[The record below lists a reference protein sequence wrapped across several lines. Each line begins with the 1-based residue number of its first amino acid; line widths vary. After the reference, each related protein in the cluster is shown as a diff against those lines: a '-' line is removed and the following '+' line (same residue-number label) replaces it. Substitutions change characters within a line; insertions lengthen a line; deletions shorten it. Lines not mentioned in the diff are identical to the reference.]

1 MTLFLIFTGVLMVL
15 LLTVPVRIGGQG
27 SISDEGST
35 FTGWIRFLGWI
46 PGVDVVYDETLSWSL
61 KVGPAC
67 ILTRVIG
74 GQKAETDDSDEPSGD
89 GKQEKKPEQGLL
101 DRVKAGLSLYERYRD
116 SVFRVLRNVLRSVW
130 FRRFRVAGTLG
141 MGAADATGR
150 MMGYVYAAERV
161 LGRRVELDIQ
171 PDFLERGFKGKA
183 HFEIWFWFGFL
194 ILAVLYAAL
203 TIGIR
208 YAVWYL
214 QEKLA
219 RPRRPKP
226 KTVRHGVSDVS

>member
-1 MTLFLIFTGVLMVL
+1 MHVTLFLIFTGVLMVL

-35 FTGWIRFLGWI
+35 FTVWVRLLVWIL
-46 PGVDVVYDETLSWSL
+46 GVDVVYDEALSWRL
-61 KVGPAC
+61 KVGPVR
-67 ILTRVIG
+67 IFTRVMG
-74 GQKAETDDSDEPSGD
+74 GQKEGTEDSDEPSEQS
-89 GKQEKKPEQGLL
+89 KREKKPSKKPEQRLA
-101 DRVKAGLSLYERYRD
+101 DRVKAGLSLYQRFRD
-116 SVFRVLRNVLRSVW
+116 PAFRLLRNVLRSVW
-130 FRRFRVAGTLG
+130 FRRFRVGGTMG
-141 MGAADATGR
+141 MGTAAATGC
-150 MMGYVYAAERV
+150 MMGYVHAAGGV
-161 LGRRVELDIQ
+161 LGRRVELYIQ
-171 PDFLERGFKGKA
+171 PDFLDRGFKGKV

-226 KTVRHGVSDVS
+226 QTA

>member
-1 MTLFLIFTGVLMVL
+1 LFWIFTGVLML
-15 LLTVPVRIGGQG
+15 LLLAVPVRIGGQG

-46 PGVDVVYDETLSWSL
+46 LGVDVVYYETLSWRL
-61 KVGPAC
+61 KVGPVC

-74 GQKAETDDSDEPSGD
+74 GQKAEADDSDEPSGD
-89 GKQEKKPEQGLL
+89 GKREKKPGKKPEQGLL
-101 DRVKAGLSLYERYRD
+101 DRVKAGLSLFERYRD
-116 SVFRVLRNVLRSVW
+116 PVFRLLRNVLRSLW
-130 FRRFRVAGTLG
+130 FRRFRVDGTLG

-150 MMGYVYAAERV
+150 MMGYVYAAEGV
-161 LGRRVELDIQ
+161 LRRRVELDIQ
-171 PDFLERGFKGKA
+171 PDFLERVFKGKV
-183 HFEIWFWFGFL
+183 HFEIWFWLGFL

-214 QEKLA
+214 QEKPA
-219 RPRRPKP
+219 RPRRSKP
-226 KTVRHGVSDVS
+226 QTA